1 MIMLTRCSER
11 ILNPMLYTGTS
22 SPKCLI
28 VNEAPAR
35 TSFSVKYI
43 ENPTEQIDGLRGM
56 FRH

>member
-1 MIMLTRCSER
+1 MLTRCSER